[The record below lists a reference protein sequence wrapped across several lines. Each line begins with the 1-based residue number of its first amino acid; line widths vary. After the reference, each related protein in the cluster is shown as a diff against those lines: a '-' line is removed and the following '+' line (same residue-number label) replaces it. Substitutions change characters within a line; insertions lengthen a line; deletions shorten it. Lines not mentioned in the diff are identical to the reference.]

1 MINEALQWMT
11 LVILA
16 GYIAITYRTAVN
28 AGSMAQSTHEHL
40 LMKLSSLERT
50 YGYILELVKQ
60 VIRTK
65 P

>member
-1 MINEALQWMT
+1 MINEALQWAT
-11 LVILA
+11 LAILSA
-16 GYIAITYRTAVN
+16 YIAKTYRTAIN